1 MPCFRADR
9 QPNGRVESAPAALT
23 AAGREKLGGVDV
35 TLLGTG
41 APQGLPRPGCPC
53 AACATAVGDGAR
65 AATALLVD
73 GVLLIDLTPGP
84 AFAAAR
90 AGRSLAG
97 VRQVL
102 LSHPHD
108 GPAMEVPAGLPQPGR
123 VADGRELALLDG
135 HRVRAVAVDIPGTGY
150 EISGT
155 DGERLLYLPPGAAPA
170 GLPGGTGRAAGG
182 GDRGQGGAGPY
193 DLVLLDVLERP
204 DALARLRAGGLVD
217 AATDVVAV
225 HVDHGVPPG
234 PELHRRLAAVGAR
247 AVADGSA
254 LVVGEYHAVPD
265 LPRRTLVLGG
275 ARSGKSVEA
284 ERRLAAFP
292 DVVYVATGGTR
303 DGDEDW
309 AQRVSLHRER
319 RPGSW
324 RTVETCDLVPLL
336 EAGRPGKAA
345 APAGQEAA
353 GAGRDAGAV
362 WPGVEAAGPGADAAG
377 AVAGSGA
384 GRAVD
389 ASPLL
394 IDCLALWLT
403 HVMDE
408 VGAWDDETWE
418 AGGRQAL
425 RERTDAL
432 VAAVRAT
439 PRPVVAVS
447 NEVGSGVVPATPAGR
462 RFRDEL
468 GRLNAAF
475 AAECEQVLLVVA
487 GQALALRG

>member
-1 MPCFRADR
+1 M
-9 QPNGRVESAPAALT
+9 
-23 AAGREKLGGVDV
+23 DV

-53 AACATAVGDGAR
+53 AACATAVGDEAR

-73 GVLLIDLTPGP
+73 GALMIDLTPGP

-90 AGRSLAG
+90 AGQSLAG

-108 GPAMEVPAGLPQPGR
+108 GPVMEVPAGLPQPGR

-150 EISGT
+150 EISGAS
-155 DGERLLYLPPGAAPA
+155 GERLLYLPPGAAPA
-170 GLPGGTGRAAGG
+170 GLGNGNGRAAGG
-182 GDRGQGGAGPY
+182 SAEGAGGTGPY

-204 DALARLRAGGLVD
+204 DALARLRASGAVD

-225 HVDHGVPPG
+225 HLDHGVPPG

-247 AVADGSA
+247 AVADGST
-254 LVVGEYHAVPD
+254 LVVGEFHAVPD

-303 DGDEDW
+303 DGDQDW

-319 RPGSW
+319 RPSSW
-324 RTVETCDLVPLL
+324 RTVETCDLLPLL
-336 EAGRPGKAA
+336 G
-345 APAGQEAA
+345 AA
-353 GAGRDAGAV
+353 G
-362 WPGVEAAGPGADAAG
+362 PGTEAAGPGREAAG
-377 AVAGSGA
+377 PGTEGA
-384 GRAVD
+384 GPGQEAGEPGAGPATGRPAET
-389 ASPLL
+389 SPLL

-403 HVMDE
+403 HVMDD
-408 VGAWDDETWE
+408 VGAWDDAAWE

-425 RERTDAL
+425 RKRTDAL
-432 VAAVRAT
+432 VAAVRET
-439 PRPVVAVS
+439 RRTVVAVS

-475 AAECEQVLLVVA
+475 GAECEQVLLVVA